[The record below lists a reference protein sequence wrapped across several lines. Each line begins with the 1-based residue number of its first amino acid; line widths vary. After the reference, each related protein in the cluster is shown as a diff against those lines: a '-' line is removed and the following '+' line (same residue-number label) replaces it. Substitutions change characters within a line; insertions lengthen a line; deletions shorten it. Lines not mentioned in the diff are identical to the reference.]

1 MQKFK
6 QFLPVAV
13 VALGAVVSSSALGET
28 IKWNKGAAEKYY
40 WHDAANWDL
49 GRVPQDGDDVQL
61 ASSWDGYSYNNCY
74 LTNATAKIKSLTL
87 GRRRRLV
94 VTGWESCISAETITI
109 QGGGTPGAT
118 TDACIY
124 APSFA
129 DGAMSNRIWIVADK
143 MTIYGGSSS
152 GYLYA
157 LGYAAKAGPAW
168 DGVTLPASGQYAGS
182 HGGLAYDKTGR
193 TYGSVTEPTAPGSG
207 GNKYVGGGA
216 IRLEVKELVNNGTI
230 SATYDGGAH
239 ENEGS
244 RGSGGSVWVT
254 CETLSGS
261 GVIRADGGGHYF
273 TSNPEKAG
281 TGVGGG
287 GGRIAIDYDAE
298 KQKLVD
304 CQVVISARGGVD
316 WNGTGQKRHEA
327 LGWSGTVCLPDD
339 QFLKRPG
346 MKLSGVIYTGSTPT
360 RLTAAAFA
368 DYLAANSALTNCCFE
383 FAEENA
389 MLVHAGD
396 LSFAGGTET
405 RGNGLRFT
413 GSRPT
418 VSISGDVSLD
428 HAAIRF
434 ENGGDLSVG
443 GDLTLAE
450 ATYPAQSAEVYVI
463 AAPTNETTASYGAT
477 VAVGGTWT
485 VGAKSSFIPVCDP
498 TNGSIVA
505 ASARNFVLRPNGE
518 VNADGRGWGAMKG
531 PGRPS
536 AYTGSASYGGKG
548 GALSAGHAYAAGA
561 VYGDRRK
568 PLDPGSGSRNSNS
581 NGGAQGGGVVYLCVD
596 GRLTV
601 DGVISANGKDG
612 GAWTSASSG
621 GSVLLKTHRLCASAG
636 KVTATGG
643 VPSDPGRGGC
653 GGGGRVA
660 IYYGEDE
667 TDAAFHENV
676 TAKGGYYTGKAA
688 DDAYQG
694 HDGSVYWH
702 PVRGLML
709 LLR

>member
-1 MQKFK
+1 MQQFK
-6 QFLPVAV
+6 RFVPVAL
-13 VALGAVVSSSALGET
+13 VALGAVASSSALGEKIT
-28 IKWNKGAAEKYY
+28 WMPST
-40 WHDAANWDL
+40 DAYSQWDEPGNWDL
-49 GRVPQDGDDVQL
+49 NRVPQAGDDV
-61 ASSWDGYSYNNCY
+61 SFPSTWTPDYKNTCV
-74 LTNATAKIKSLTL
+74 LTNRTPQLKSITL
-87 GRRRRLV
+87 GRRRRLLMRGFEACLDAKSV
-94 VTGWESCISAETITI
+94 LLEGANNIPGDDRCGAIVAEAATATSSNRVWVIADKLNVTKSGYVLAYGYGPKLGRAWENGV
-109 QGGGTPGAT
+109 GGG
-118 TDACIY
+118 
-124 APSFA
+124 S
-129 DGAMSNRIWIVADK
+129 
-143 MTIYGGSSS
+143 YGG
-152 GYLYA
+152 YA
-157 LGYAAKAGPAW
+157 YGKAGWLYGDIKTPT
-168 DGVTLPASGQYAGS
+168 DLGSGGS
-182 HGGLAYDKTGR
+182 
-193 TYGSVTEPTAPGSG
+193 TYGS
-207 GNKYVGGGA
+207 GGA
-216 IRLEVKELVNNGTI
+216 IRLDVKELIVNGLI
-230 SATYDGGAH
+230 SATYPGGAH

-261 GVIRADGGGHYF
+261 GEIRADGGGHYF

-316 WNGTGQKRHEA
+316 WDGTGQKRHEA

-339 QFLKRPG
+339 LFLKRPG

-368 DYLAANSALTNCCFE
+368 DYLADNSALTNCCFE

-389 MLVHAGD
+389 MLVHAGN

-463 AAPTNETTASYGAT
+463 AAPTNETTAAYGAT

-548 GALSAGHAYAAGA
+548 GALSAGQASYVGA

-636 KVTATGG
+636 KVTVTGG
-643 VPSDPGRGGC
+643 VPNDPSRGGC

-676 TAKGGYYTGKAA
+676 TAKGGFYTGKAA

-702 PVRGLML
+702 PIKGLML